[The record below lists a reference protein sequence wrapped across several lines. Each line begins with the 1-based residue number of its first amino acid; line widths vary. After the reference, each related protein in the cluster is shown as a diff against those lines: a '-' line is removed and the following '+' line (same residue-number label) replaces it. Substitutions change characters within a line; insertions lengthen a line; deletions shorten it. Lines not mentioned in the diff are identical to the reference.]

1 MIVKNLSY
9 ITAALFVVTLCA
21 CQKEPS
27 TSDLHRDFLVYT
39 SYDTDA
45 TFDAY
50 ATYFLPDSILIIG
63 NKSQSEYWNDL
74 DAQEIIA
81 TVAAGLDAA
90 GYIRSYDKEAADLG
104 IQLSYVRRVT
114 YFVGYNNP
122 YWWWYYPYYWA
133 PDYWGNWTGWHYPYE
148 VYYGYT
154 AGSLL
159 TEMVD
164 LEADQV
170 TSRKLPVIWNSY
182 IGGLLTSSTDLN
194 LERTIAALQQAF
206 AQSPYLRAAE

>member
-1 MIVKNLSY
+1 MIVKKLSC
-9 ITAALFVVTLCA
+9 ITAALCVVTLCA

-27 TSDLHRDFLVYT
+27 TSDLHQDFLVYT
-39 SYDTDA
+39 ACDTDV
-45 TFDAY
+45 TFDLFES
-50 ATYFLPDSILIIG
+50 YFLPDSILIIG
-63 NKSQSEYWNDL
+63 NKNQSEYWSDET
-74 DAQEIIA
+74 AQEIIA

-90 GYIRSYDKEAADLG
+90 GYSRSFDKDAADLG
-104 IQLSYVRRVT
+104 VQLSFVRRVT

-133 PDYWGNWTGWHYPYE
+133 PSYWGDWTGWHYPYE

-164 LEADQV
+164 LAADQV
-170 TSRKLPVIWNSY
+170 TNRKLPVVWNSY

-194 LERTIAALQQAF
+194 LERTVAALQQAF
-206 AQSPYLRAAE
+206 AQSPYLNIAE

>member
-1 MIVKNLSY
+1 MIVKKLSY
-9 ITAALFVVTLCA
+9 ITAALCVVTLCA

-27 TSDLHRDFLVYT
+27 TSDLQQDFLVYT
-39 SYDTDA
+39 ACDTDV
-45 TFDAY
+45 TFDLFES
-50 ATYFLPDSILIIG
+50 YFLPDSILIIG
-63 NKSQSEYWNDL
+63 NKNQSEYWSDET
-74 DAQEIIA
+74 AQEIIA

-90 GYIRSYDKEAADLG
+90 GYSRSFDKDAADLG
-104 IQLSYVRRVT
+104 VQLSFVRRVT

-133 PDYWGNWTGWHYPYE
+133 PSYWGDWTGWHYPYE

-164 LEADQV
+164 LAADQV
-170 TSRKLPVIWNSY
+170 TNRKLPVVWNSY

-194 LERTIAALQQAF
+194 LERTVAALQQAF
-206 AQSPYLRAAE
+206 AQSPYLNIAE

>member
-1 MIVKNLSY
+1 MTVKKLSY
-9 ITAALFVVTLCA
+9 IAAVLIVTLSA

-27 TSDLHRDFLVYT
+27 TSDLNRDFLVYT
-39 SYDTDA
+39 AYDTEVN
-45 TFDAY
+45 FENF

-63 NKSQSEYWNDL
+63 NKNQAEYWSDNV
-74 DAQEIIA
+74 AQEIIA

-90 GYIRSYDKEAADLG
+90 GYSRSFDKDAADLG
-104 IQLSYVRRVT
+104 VQLSFVRRVT

-133 PDYWGNWTGWHYPYE
+133 PSYWGDWTGWHYPYE

-164 LEADQV
+164 LAADQV
-170 TSRKLPVIWNSY
+170 TNRKLPVVWNSY

-194 LERTIAALQQAF
+194 LERTVAALQQAF
-206 AQSPYLRAAE
+206 AQSPYLNIAE

>member
-1 MIVKNLSY
+1 MTVKKLSC
-9 ITAALFVVTLCA
+9 IAAALVVTLSA

-39 SYDTDA
+39 AYDTDVN
-45 TFDAY
+45 FDDF

-63 NKSQSEYWNDL
+63 NKNQTEYWSDNV
-74 DAQEIIA
+74 AQEIIA

-90 GYIRSYDKEAADLG
+90 GYSRSYNKETADLG
-104 IQLSYVRRVT
+104 MQLSFVRRVT

-122 YWWWYYPYYWA
+122 YWWWYYPYYWT
-133 PDYWGNWTGWHYPYE
+133 PNYWGNWTGWHYPYE

-164 LEADQV
+164 LETDQ
-170 TSRKLPVIWNSY
+170 TGSRKLPVVWNSY

-194 LERTIAALQQAF
+194 LERTIAAMQQAF
-206 AQSPYLRAAE
+206 AQSPYLNTAE